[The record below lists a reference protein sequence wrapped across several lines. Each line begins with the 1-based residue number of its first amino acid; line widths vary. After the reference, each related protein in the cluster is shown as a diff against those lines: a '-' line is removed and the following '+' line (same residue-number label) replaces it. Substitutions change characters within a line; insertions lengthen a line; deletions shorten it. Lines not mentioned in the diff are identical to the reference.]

1 MMNMVGYSQFG
12 KMLDKATS
20 QYLMEPDLPTTLS
33 ICDMI
38 RQGDVPP
45 KVAFTSL
52 KKKLGSANPHTLLH
66 SLMVL
71 ESIVK
76 NCPTVHEELAAK
88 SFLDTLHDLVKTTS
102 HSNIRNKILE
112 LLQTWSHVFKNNSK
126 FEALN
131 DIVNQM
137 KGEGFKFPALRESEA
152 MFSATNAPTWVDGEA
167 CHRCRVQFNLIT
179 RKHHCRACGQVF
191 CGTCTRNTTTLPK
204 FGIEK
209 EVRVCDSCYAEASK
223 SSTVKVSSKTED
235 LPFEYLKSSLYQQK
249 QQPTKKT
256 DDELQEEEDLQMA
269 IALSQSEAENKE
281 KERER
286 AARMKASSSPTYSFK
301 AAPES
306 RPVEP
311 VQPEEEALN
320 PELAKYLNRS
330 YWESR
335 TPANSSDNI
344 RPTSPSA
351 PSVTSIPLQNHDQK
365 YKVKENG
372 LINNELED
380 FINTLRSQVEIFIN
394 RMKSNSSRGRSIA
407 NDTSVQTLFMNIT
420 TMHST
425 LLEYIKE
432 HDDNRLHFERL
443 QDKLTQV
450 KDARA
455 ALDALREEHRER
467 LRREA
472 EEAERLRQIQMA
484 QKLEIMRKKK
494 QEYLQYQ
501 RQLVLQRVQEQER
514 EMQMRQEQ
522 QKQAFMGGQQYPM
535 GYMVSQFPPNS
546 APPVGPYH
554 QYGPVGP
561 HPVMVGQ
568 GMMPGQPP
576 QSAPPQMGH
585 MGGPNQGA
593 VGHQQM
599 LPPNY
604 NPTAGQTNPP
614 PNPGI
619 QGPPMHNQD
628 PAAQQLPPQMQQQM
642 GMAYPPQQM
651 LNTAPIMSIGQP
663 PNQNSSQALMGP
675 RPGTNTQQF
684 PQQPGA
690 PPASPQVPQPP
701 QQPQPPPKEE
711 TQTAELISFD

>member
-1 MMNMVGYSQFG
+1 MINMVGYGQFG

-20 QYLMEPDLPTTLS
+20 QLLMEPDLSTTMS

-52 KKKLGSANPHTLLH
+52 KKKLATTNPHTILH

-71 ESIVK
+71 ESIIK
-76 NCPTVHEELAAK
+76 NCPTVHEELASK

-112 LLQTWSHVFKNNSK
+112 LMQAWSHVFKNNPK
-126 FEALN
+126 FEALQ

-137 KGEGFKFPALRESEA
+137 KAEGFKFPALRESEA

-167 CHRCRVQFNLIT
+167 CHRCRVQFSLIT

-191 CGTCTRNTTTLPK
+191 CGTCTRNSTTLPK

-209 EVRVCDSCYAEASK
+209 EVRVCDSCFAEASK
-223 SSTVKVSSKTED
+223 ASSAKSSSKTEE

-286 AARMKASSSPTYSFK
+286 AARMKSSSSPTYTFK
-301 AAPES
+301 ATSEP
-306 RPVEP
+306 RPAET

-335 TPANSSDNI
+335 TPANSSDNL

-351 PSVTSIPLQNHDQK
+351 PSVTTIPLQNHEQK
-365 YKVKENG
+365 YKAKENG
-372 LINNELED
+372 LINSELED

-443 QDKLTQV
+443 QDKLNQV

-455 ALDALREEHRER
+455 ALDALREEHREK

-522 QKQAFMGGQQYPM
+522 QKQVFMGGQQFPM
-535 GYMVSQFPPNS
+535 GYMVPQYPPNS
-546 APPVGPYH
+546 APPIGTYH
-554 QYGPVGP
+554 QYGPPP
-561 HPVMVGQ
+561 HMGQ
-568 GMMPGQPP
+568 GMMSGPP

-585 MGGPNQGA
+585 MGGPTQGG
-593 VGHQQM
+593 VGHPQM
-599 LPPNY
+599 QMPPNY
-604 NPTAGQTNPP
+604 PIPGQSNQP
-614 PNPGI
+614 PNPNV
-619 QGPPMHNQD
+619 QGPPIHNQE
-628 PAAQQLPPQMQQQM
+628 PGPQQLPPQMPQQM
-642 GMAYPPQQM
+642 GMAYPPQQIV
-651 LNTAPIMSIGQP
+651 NTAPIMSIGQP
-663 PNQNSSQALMGP
+663 PNQSSSQVMMVP
-675 RPGTNTQQF
+675 RPGMAPQQF

-690 PPASPQVPQPP
+690 PPASPQVPQQTPAQPP
-701 QQPQPPPKEE
+701 QKEE